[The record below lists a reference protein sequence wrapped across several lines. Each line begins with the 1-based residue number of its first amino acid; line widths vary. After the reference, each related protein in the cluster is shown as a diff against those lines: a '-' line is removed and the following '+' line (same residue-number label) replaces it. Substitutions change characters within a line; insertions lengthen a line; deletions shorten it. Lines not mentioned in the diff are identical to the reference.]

1 MGGVRFRRLHALGVA
16 VIAAVSVAGVAQAW
30 TVVRPVTVDTPA
42 ERLAGAPPAAPS
54 PSLLTSD
61 SAWLA
66 ISAYG
71 TMDAVQGF
79 DHWLALASCR
89 RRVTT
94 SCRNYDSSVPE
105 TSYEVIDRYGDEFD
119 VLIQAAG
126 YDDGDRDF
134 VSDVERTIALTR
146 RHGYARVVWVTLRAN
161 VTYNSGVGFAE
172 VYERNN
178 ASIKALRDSGDYP
191 ELVVADW
198 AGYAHDRSEWF
209 SSDGIHMNTLGAYA
223 AADYISRKM
232 AFLEQ
237 RPCPHPPAPGLPNT
251 GPCPDPDVTGPIND
265 IAALYPTAVMSPE
278 SRIGTDEYLIF
289 EGEGSWPDPPW
300 WSAT

>member
-1 MGGVRFRRLHALGVA
+1 MP
-16 VIAAVSVAGVAQAW
+16 
-30 TVVRPVTVDTPA
+30 T
-42 ERLAGAPPAAPS
+42 

-79 DHWLALASCR
+79 DHRLALASCR

-105 TSYEVIDRYGDEFD
+105 TSYEVVARHGDQFD

-134 VSDVERTIALTR
+134 ESDVAETLWLTR
-146 RHGYARVVWVTLRAN
+146 ANGYRRVVWVTLRAN
-161 VTYNSGVGFAE
+161 VSYDSGVGFAE

-178 ASIKALRDSGDYP
+178 ATIKSMQASGDYP

-198 AGYAHDRSEWF
+198 ATYAHDRSEWF
-209 SSDGIHMNTLGAYA
+209 TSDGIHMRTLGAYA

-232 AFLEQ
+232 AFLEH
-237 RPCPHPPAPGLPNT
+237 RECPNPSAPGQPVAD
-251 GPCPDPDVTGPIND
+251 PCPDPDVTGPIND
-265 IAALYPTAVMSPE
+265 IRALYPTAVTSPE
-278 SRIGTDEYLIF
+278 ARIGTDEYLIF

-300 WSAT
+300 WAST